1 MATYLKTTELSIDGA
16 RTLPREYY
24 TSSDI
29 LAAKGTGSSSRRW
42 LCIGR
47 EDQIS
52 NPGDYVL
59 QAVGMDN
66 VIVLRDKAGGVRGP
80 STTSAAI
87 AAPGSAKSTRDGSP
101 RPSSAPTTP
110 GPTRST
116 AG

>member
-1 MATYLKTTELSIDGA
+1 MATFLKTTEISIDGA

-24 TSSDI
+24 TSPEI
-29 LAAKGTGSSSRRW
+29 LDREMDRIFRRRW

-47 EDQIS
+47 EDQIP

-59 QAVGMDN
+59 QAVGQDN
-66 VIVLRDKAGGVRGP
+66 VIVLRDKAGGVRGVTQRLP
-80 STTSAAI
+80 PPRHPALRRAHAA
-87 AAPGSAKSTRDGSP
+87 GSP